1 MGTEDAASCG
11 GAGSSRTELQIM
23 SEAGEESSSSSDTES
38 AIEEQSICGIVPT
51 VYSQDDGSTDVT
63 ASPAFQCLDELFSAG
78 KIECTRVAELKG
90 KYTLLRKTVISL
102 QESEIQ
108 LLQEAKRLSVEL
120 EQQQHELEKAE
131 QFPEES
137 SSEIL
142 QIRKQFLS
150 CQNEYSAIKERESDI
165 QYKIKCLQEEKS
177 LLESEYARIPK
188 DRGTDKKTEQLKE
201 NCDELCKEVN
211 QRKAEINAI
220 KEDVSS
226 KKKLVLIDK
235 KEMEKLLEKQANLK
249 DELVRILGVPV
260 KLGKE
265 AEKIN
270 WRKNNEEKKKKA
282 LDDQIGEVN
291 GTLKAIEKK
300 TEEILQER
308 EDIMKELDEKNIL
321 LESKEQEC
329 NTLAK
334 LLEINREKGLV
345 IIAEREALEKT
356 LNKRDLE
363 KKEQADILIHKQAQ
377 KDRELKTLKKME
389 LQLNT
394 IFGALEQDK
403 LQHKRLKLEAEAIAK
418 SSGLLLERRQE
429 LQKEVEVIKRSLVE
443 QETISGMDARGLQEC
458 IAEEG
463 LLYKELEKSRKE
475 LSRLAHLIRL
485 KVEEREQ
492 KSRDVQKVQIQLQN
506 VIKELKRK
514 DLEIKDFEKRG
525 RKIQKEL
532 QGLAKINEVV
542 QNERSKC
549 MDLVHAAHQKANE
562 IKKRV
567 KLIEKEI
574 ENLRNTLITKARK
587 LQKQQLKN
595 TNNIAIIDCLK
606 SDCLKI
612 LQAMQEVKEKKEQR
626 YSVLERLT
634 TTVTQIEE
642 ELVQLHKRYERALQ
656 QQNESG
662 LLLRDREEELCIL
675 CERIHTQEILCR
687 NGDIEIQVMDEKIK
701 FLKVKVDEKKREIE
715 LLLKMLPVKK
725 ALDAQLVM
733 LQIQHSQCKDRIKQM
748 EEISADPANKSRKR
762 ELGGKDPSPPELLK
776 KIEHLEMELVQK
788 EEKLLETDLLYEHL
802 SRLLS
807 RVHAAAE
814 DRKKDTLLIAKKTN
828 DTKKKIKAR
837 TQKMMALVAELSMQ
851 QELAIKLQQE
861 VRDKEQFLM
870 IVSSRIDQGLPPPE
884 EIENECL
891 KILRNEKMQKE
902 AAEAR
907 AKRAAEEGQAAAPG
921 YIRTTAEPRPTAY
934 IPDDEHSLPLPRPYG
949 ALAPFKPTEPGAN
962 RRHFRKPVVKPIQV

>member
-1 MGTEDAASCG
+1 M
-11 GAGSSRTELQIM
+11 
-23 SEAGEESSSSSDTES
+23 
-38 AIEEQSICGIVPT
+38 
-51 VYSQDDGSTDVT
+51 
-63 ASPAFQCLDELFSAG
+63 
-78 KIECTRVAELKG
+78 
-90 KYTLLRKTVISL
+90 SL

>member
-1 MGTEDAASCG
+1 
-11 GAGSSRTELQIM
+11 M
-23 SEAGEESSSSSDTES
+23 SEAGSSSSDTES

-525 RKIQKEL
+525 RKIQKE
-532 QGLAKINEVV
+532 
-542 QNERSKC
+542 
-549 MDLVHAAHQKANE
+549 
-562 IKKRV
+562 
-567 KLIEKEI
+567 
-574 ENLRNTLITKARK
+574 K

-870 IVSSRIDQGLPPPE
+870 IVSSRIDEGLPPPE

>member
-11 GAGSSRTELQIM
+11 GAGSSRAELQIM
-23 SEAGEESSSSSDTES
+23 SEAGEESSSSSGTES

-51 VYSQDDGSTDVT
+51 VYSQDEGSTDVT

-90 KYTLLRKTVISL
+90 KYTLLHKTVISL

-188 DRGTDKKTEQLKE
+188 DRGTDKKIEQLKE

-270 WRKNNEEKKKKA
+270 WTKNNEEKKKKA

-291 GTLKAIEKK
+291 GTLKAIENK

-308 EDIMKELDEKNIL
+308 EAIMKELDEKNIL
-321 LESKEQEC
+321 LESKEREC
-329 NTLAK
+329 STLAK

-345 IIAEREALEKT
+345 IIAEREALEKA

-363 KKEQADILIHKQAQ
+363 KKEQDDILIHKQAQ

-429 LQKEVEVIKRSLVE
+429 LQKEVEVIKRSLIE
-443 QETISGMDARGLQEC
+443 QETISGMDAHGLQEC

-525 RKIQKEL
+525 RKIQKE
-532 QGLAKINEVV
+532 
-542 QNERSKC
+542 
-549 MDLVHAAHQKANE
+549 
-562 IKKRV
+562 
-567 KLIEKEI
+567 
-574 ENLRNTLITKARK
+574 K

-595 TNNIAIIDCLK
+595 TNNIAIIDSLK

-687 NGDIEIQVMDEKIK
+687 NGDLEIQVMDEKIK

-715 LLLKMLPVKK
+715 LLLKTLPVKK

-776 KIEHLEMELVQK
+776 KIEQLEMELVQK

-814 DRKKDTLLIAKKTN
+814 DRKKDTLLTAKRTN

-907 AKRAAEEGQAAAPG
+907 AKRAAEEEQAAAPG

-949 ALAPFKPTEPGAN
+949 ALAPFKPAEPGAN

>member
-1 MGTEDAASCG
+1 
-11 GAGSSRTELQIM
+11 M
-23 SEAGEESSSSSDTES
+23 SEAGSSSSDTES

-870 IVSSRIDQGLPPPE
+870 IVSSRIDEGLPPPE

>member
-1 MGTEDAASCG
+1 MGTEDAVG
-11 GAGSSRTELQIM
+11 
-23 SEAGEESSSSSDTES
+23 
-38 AIEEQSICGIVPT
+38 
-51 VYSQDDGSTDVT
+51 
-63 ASPAFQCLDELFSAG
+63 PAAAAQLFSAG
-78 KIECTRVAELKG
+78 KITCTRVAELKG
-90 KYTLLRKTVISL
+90 KYTLLHKTVISL

-108 LLQEAKRLSVEL
+108 LLQEAKHLSVEL
-120 EQQQHELEKAE
+120 EQQQHELEKAV

-137 SSEIL
+137 FSEVL
-142 QIRKQFLS
+142 QIRKQLLS
-150 CQNEYSAIKERESDI
+150 RQNEYNAIKERESDI

-177 LLESEYARIPK
+177 HLESEYARTPK
-188 DRGTDKKTEQLKE
+188 HRGTDKKIKQLKE
-201 NCDELCKEVN
+201 NCEELCKEVN

-226 KKKLVLIDK
+226 KKKMMLIDK
-235 KEMEKLLEKQANLK
+235 KETEKLLEKQANLK

-270 WRKNNEEKKKKA
+270 RKKNNEEKKKKA
-282 LDDQIGEVN
+282 LDDQIGELN
-291 GTLKAIEKK
+291 STLKAIEKR

-308 EDIMKELDEKNIL
+308 EDIKKELDEKKIL

-329 NTLAK
+329 STLAK
-334 LLEINREKGLV
+334 LLEINREKELV
-345 IIAEREALEKT
+345 IVAEREALEKN

-389 LQLNT
+389 LQLNK

-403 LQHKRLKLEAEAIAK
+403 SQHKRLKLEAEAIAK

-429 LQKEVEVIKRSLVE
+429 LQKEVEVIKRSLIE
-443 QETISGMDARGLQEC
+443 QETISGMDARVLQEC

-475 LSRLAHLIRL
+475 LSRLAHLIWL

-514 DLEIKDFEKRG
+514 NLEIKEFEKRG

-532 QGLAKINEVV
+532 QGLAKINEAV

-549 MDLVHAAHQKANE
+549 IDLVHAAHQKANE

-567 KLIEKEI
+567 KLIENEI
-574 ENLRNTLITKARK
+574 ENLRNTLITKERK

-595 TNNIAIIDCLK
+595 TNNIAIIDSLK

-612 LQAMQEVKEKKEQR
+612 VQAMQEMKEKKEQR
-626 YSVLERLT
+626 YLVLERLT
-634 TTVTQIEE
+634 NTVAQIEE
-642 ELVQLHKRYERALQ
+642 EIVQLHKRYERAFQ
-656 QQNESG
+656 QQNERG

-675 CERIHTQEILCR
+675 YERIHTQEMLRR
-687 NGDIEIQVMDEKIK
+687 NGDLEIQVMDEKIK

-715 LLLKMLPVKK
+715 SLLRTLPVQK

-748 EEISADPANKSRKR
+748 EEISADPANESRKR
-762 ELGGKDPSPPELLK
+762 DLGGKDPSPPELLK
-776 KIEHLEMELVQK
+776 KIEQLEIELGQK
-788 EEKLLETDLLYEHL
+788 EKKLLETDLLYEHL

-814 DRKKDTLLIAKKTN
+814 DRKQDTLLIARRTN
-828 DTKKKIKAR
+828 DMKKKIKAR

-907 AKRAAEEGQAAAPG
+907 AKRAAEEEQTAAPG
-921 YIRTTAEPRPTAY
+921 YIRTTPEPRPTSY
-934 IPDDEHSLPLPRPYG
+934 IPNDEHSLPLPRPYG
-949 ALAPFKPTEPGAN
+949 ALAPFKPTAPGAN
-962 RRHFRKPVVKPIQV
+962 MRHIRKPAVKPIQV

>member
-1 MGTEDAASCG
+1 
-11 GAGSSRTELQIM
+11 M
-23 SEAGEESSSSSDTES
+23 SEAGSSSSDTES

-870 IVSSRIDQGLPPPE
+870 IVSSRIDEGLPPPE

-907 AKRAAEEGQAAAPG
+907 AKHTAEEGQAAAPG

>member
-11 GAGSSRTELQIM
+11 GAGSSRAELQIM
-23 SEAGEESSSSSDTES
+23 SEAGEESSSSSGTES

-51 VYSQDDGSTDVT
+51 VYSQDEGSTDVT

-90 KYTLLRKTVISL
+90 KYTLLHKTVIS
-102 QESEIQ
+102 
-108 LLQEAKRLSVEL
+108 
-120 EQQQHELEKAE
+120 
-131 QFPEES
+131 
-137 SSEIL
+137 
-142 QIRKQFLS
+142 
-150 CQNEYSAIKERESDI
+150 
-165 QYKIKCLQEEKS
+165 LQEEKS

-188 DRGTDKKTEQLKE
+188 DRGTDKKIEQLKE

-270 WRKNNEEKKKKA
+270 WTKNNEEKKKKA

-291 GTLKAIEKK
+291 GTLKAIENK

-308 EDIMKELDEKNIL
+308 EAIMKELDEKNIL
-321 LESKEQEC
+321 LESKEREC
-329 NTLAK
+329 STLAK

-345 IIAEREALEKT
+345 IIAEREALEKA

-363 KKEQADILIHKQAQ
+363 KKEQDDILIHKQAQ

-429 LQKEVEVIKRSLVE
+429 LQKEVEVIKRSLIE
-443 QETISGMDARGLQEC
+443 QETISGMDAHGLQEC

-574 ENLRNTLITKARK
+574 ENLRNTLITKERK

-595 TNNIAIIDCLK
+595 TNNIAIIDSLK

-687 NGDIEIQVMDEKIK
+687 NGDLEIQVMDEKIK

-715 LLLKMLPVKK
+715 LLLKTLPVKK

-776 KIEHLEMELVQK
+776 KIEQLEMELVQK

-814 DRKKDTLLIAKKTN
+814 DRKKDTLLTAKRTN

-907 AKRAAEEGQAAAPG
+907 AKRAAEEEQAAAPG

-949 ALAPFKPTEPGAN
+949 ALAPFKPAEPGAN

>member
-1 MGTEDAASCG
+1 M
-11 GAGSSRTELQIM
+11 M

-38 AIEEQSICGIVPT
+38 AIEEQSICVIVPR
-51 VYSQDDGSTDVT
+51 VYSQDEGSTDVT

-78 KIECTRVAELKG
+78 KITCTRVAELKG
-90 KYTLLRKTVISL
+90 KYTLLHKTVISL

-108 LLQEAKRLSVEL
+108 LLQEAKRLSAEL

-137 SSEIL
+137 FSEVL
-142 QIRKQFLS
+142 QIRKQLLS
-150 CQNEYSAIKERESDI
+150 CQNEYNAIKERESDI

-177 LLESEYARIPK
+177 LLESKYARIPK
-188 DRGTDKKTEQLKE
+188 HRGTDKKIKQLKE

-226 KKKLVLIDK
+226 KKKLMLIDK
-235 KEMEKLLEKQANLK
+235 KETEKLLEKQANLK

-270 WRKNNEEKKKKA
+270 WKKNKEEKKKKA
-282 LDDQIGEVN
+282 LDDQIEELN
-291 GTLKAIEKK
+291 GALKAIEKR
-300 TEEILQER
+300 TEEILQEK
-308 EDIMKELDEKNIL
+308 EDIIKELDEKQIL
-321 LESKEQEC
+321 LQSKEREC
-329 NTLAK
+329 STLAK
-334 LLEINREKGLV
+334 LLEINREKELV
-345 IIAEREALEKT
+345 IIAEREVLEKK
-356 LNKRDLE
+356 LNKCALE
-363 KKEQADILIHKQAQ
+363 KKEQADVLIHKQTQ
-377 KDRELKTLKKME
+377 KDRELKILKKME
-389 LQLNT
+389 LQLNM
-394 IFGALEQDK
+394 IFGALERDK
-403 LQHKRLKLEAEAIAK
+403 SQHKRLRLEAEAIPK

-429 LQKEVEVIKRSLVE
+429 LQKEVEVIKRSLTE
-443 QETISGMDARGLQEC
+443 QETISGMDAHVLQEY

-475 LSRLAHLIRL
+475 LSRLAHLIWL

-492 KSRDVQKVQIQLQN
+492 KSREVQKVQIQLQN
-506 VIKELKRK
+506 VVKELKRK
-514 DLEIKDFEKRG
+514 DLEIKEFEKRG
-525 RKIQKEL
+525 RKITKEL
-532 QGLAKINEVV
+532 QGLAKIYEVV
-542 QNERSKC
+542 QNERNKC
-549 MDLVHAAHQKANE
+549 IDLVHAAHQKANE

-567 KLIEKEI
+567 KLIENEI
-574 ENLRNTLITKARK
+574 ENLRNTLIT
-587 LQKQQLKN
+587 
-595 TNNIAIIDCLK
+595 
-606 SDCLKI
+606 
-612 LQAMQEVKEKKEQR
+612 E
-626 YSVLERLT
+626 
-634 TTVTQIEE
+634 
-642 ELVQLHKRYERALQ
+642 
-656 QQNESG
+656 ESG

-675 CERIHTQEILCR
+675 YERIHTQEMLCR

-715 LLLKMLPVKK
+715 SLLKTLPVKK
-725 ALDAQLVM
+725 ALDAQLVV

-748 EEISADPANKSRKR
+748 EEIIADPTNESRKR
-762 ELGGKDPSPPELLK
+762 DLGGKDPSPPELLR
-776 KIEHLEMELVQK
+776 KIEQLEIELVQK

-802 SRLLS
+802 SWVLS

-814 DRKKDTLLIAKKTN
+814 DRKQDTLLIAKRTN
-828 DTKKKIKAR
+828 DMKKMIKVR

-851 QELAIKLQQE
+851 QALAIKLQQE

-891 KILRNEKMQKE
+891 KILRNEKMQK

-907 AKRAAEEGQAAAPG
+907 AKHAAEEEQAAAPG

-934 IPDDEHSLPLPRPYG
+934 IPSDEHSLPLPRPYG
-949 ALAPFKPTEPGAN
+949 ALAPFKPTEPGTN
-962 RRHFRKPVVKPIQV
+962 MRHFRKPLVKPIQV

>member
-11 GAGSSRTELQIM
+11 GVGNSRTELQMM

-38 AIEEQSICGIVPT
+38 AIEEQSTCGIVPT
-51 VYSQDDGSTDVT
+51 VYSQDEGSTDVT

-78 KIECTRVAELKG
+78 KIPYTRVADLKG
-90 KYTLLRKTVISL
+90 KYTLLHKTVISL
-102 QESEIQ
+102 QESEIK

-137 SSEIL
+137 FSEVL
-142 QIRKQFLS
+142 QIRKQLLS
-150 CQNEYSAIKERESDI
+150 CQNEYNDIKERESDI
-165 QYKIKCLQEEKS
+165 QYKIKGLQEEKS
-177 LLESEYARIPK
+177 LLESELARISK
-188 DRGTDKKTEQLKE
+188 HRGRDKKIKQLKE
-201 NCDELCKEVN
+201 NCDELCREVN
-211 QRKAEINAI
+211 QRKVEINAI

-226 KKKLVLIDK
+226 KKKLMLIDK
-235 KEMEKLLEKQANLK
+235 EEMEKLLEKQANLK

-270 WRKNNEEKKKKA
+270 WKKNNEEKKKKA
-282 LDDQIGEVN
+282 LDDQIGELN
-291 GTLKAIEKK
+291 GTLKAIEKR

-308 EDIMKELDEKNIL
+308 EDIMKELDEKKIL

-329 NTLAK
+329 STLAK

-345 IIAEREALEKT
+345 IIAEREALEKN
-356 LNKRDLE
+356 LSQCDLE

-377 KDRELKTLKKME
+377 KDRELKTLKEME
-389 LQLNT
+389 LQLNM

-403 LQHKRLKLEAEAIAK
+403 SQHKRLKLEAEAIAK
-418 SSGLLLERRQE
+418 TSGLLLERRQE
-429 LQKEVEVIKRSLVE
+429 LQKEVEVIKRSLIE
-443 QETISGMDARGLQEC
+443 QETISGTDARVLQEC

-463 LLYKELEKSRKE
+463 LLYKELEKGRKE

-514 DLEIKDFEKRG
+514 DLEIKEFEKRG
-525 RKIQKEL
+525 RKIQKE
-532 QGLAKINEVV
+532 
-542 QNERSKC
+542 
-549 MDLVHAAHQKANE
+549 
-562 IKKRV
+562 
-567 KLIEKEI
+567 
-574 ENLRNTLITKARK
+574 K

-595 TNNIAIIDCLK
+595 TNNIAIIDSLK

-612 LQAMQEVKEKKEQR
+612 VQAMQEMKEKKEQR

-634 TTVTQIEE
+634 NTVTQIEE
-642 ELVQLHKRYERALQ
+642 EIVQLHKRYERVLQ
-656 QQNESG
+656 QHNESG

-675 CERIHTQEILCR
+675 YERIHTQEMLCR

-715 LLLKMLPVKK
+715 SLLKMLPVKK
-725 ALDAQLVM
+725 ALDAQLMM
-733 LQIQHSQCKDRIKQM
+733 LQRQHSQCKDRIKQM
-748 EEISADPANKSRKR
+748 EEISADPANESRKR
-762 ELGGKDPSPPELLK
+762 DLGGKDPSPPELLK
-776 KIEHLEMELVQK
+776 KIEQLERELVQK

-807 RVHAAAE
+807 RAHAAAE
-814 DRKKDTLLIAKKTN
+814 DRKKDTLLMAKRTN
-828 DTKKKIKAR
+828 NTKKKIKAR

-851 QELAIKLQQE
+851 QEFALKLQQE

-884 EIENECL
+884 ETENECL
-891 KILRNEKMQKE
+891 KILHNEKMQKE

-907 AKRAAEEGQAAAPG
+907 AKRAAEEEQAAAPR

-934 IPDDEHSLPLPRPYG
+934 IPSDEHSLPLPRPYG

-962 RRHFRKPVVKPIQV
+962 MRHFRKPVVKPIQV

>member
-525 RKIQKEL
+525 RKIQKE
-532 QGLAKINEVV
+532 
-542 QNERSKC
+542 
-549 MDLVHAAHQKANE
+549 
-562 IKKRV
+562 
-567 KLIEKEI
+567 
-574 ENLRNTLITKARK
+574 K